1 MSLLKPVLLQKL
13 GRTRLQAHHAVAS
26 AGVGERRS
34 RARGAGIEF
43 ADHRPYGLGDD
54 IRHLD
59 RHVHARLG
67 EHHVKQFSVYQ
78 QLPVTILLD
87 TSASMAYGQPQ
98 KSTFAASLAAGLAYV
113 GLAGGDRVLVGAFAK
128 GRVQWHPRVHGVRRM
143 GALHGWLERQR
154 FGGSTDLA
162 KTVRSAMPRLSG
174 EGLTILISDWMVE
187 GVDEALATLSAAR
200 QEVVG
205 IHLLAPE
212 ELEPER
218 LGSGEVRFIDSE
230 GGSEVETSLDANLLQ
245 RYRSELEV
253 WSLDLKGQLQARQGR
268 YFRVRSDDELEQLFL
283 RDWRI
288 AGLIA

>member
-1 MSLLKPVLLQKL
+1 
-13 GRTRLQAHHAVAS
+13 
-26 AGVGERRS
+26 
-34 RARGAGIEF
+34 
-43 ADHRPYGLGDD
+43 
-54 IRHLD
+54 
-59 RHVHARLG
+59 
-67 EHHVKQFSVYQ
+67 
-78 QLPVTILLD
+78 
-87 TSASMAYGQPQ
+87 
-98 KSTFAASLAAGLAYV
+98 
-113 GLAGGDRVLVGAFAK
+113 
-128 GRVQWHPRVHGVRRM
+128 
-143 GALHGWLERQR
+143 
-154 FGGSTDLA
+154 
-162 KTVRSAMPRLSG
+162 MPRLSG